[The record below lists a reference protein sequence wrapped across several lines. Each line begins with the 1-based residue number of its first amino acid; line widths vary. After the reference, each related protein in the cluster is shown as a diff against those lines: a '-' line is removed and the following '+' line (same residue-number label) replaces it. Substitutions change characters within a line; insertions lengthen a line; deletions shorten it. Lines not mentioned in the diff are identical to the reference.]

1 MQPALENAP
10 TPEEEDLLFRMLRQL
25 DLAPDASQRSTA
37 QALGIS
43 LGRLNAQLRAAT
55 QAGLVKVTERNGPD
69 KRQRFAYSITARGA
83 AEQLHL
89 RDRFLSRKFAEYD
102 ALHAELTGTSSG
114 LNPFQHRTKHMQN
127 SHAPI
132 PELYVSHESALKLKV
147 EAADLASWDL
157 TPRQICDLEL
167 LMNGGFN
174 PLKGFLSEEDYDGV
188 VENMRL
194 ADGSLWPMPIT
205 LDVSEAFAGNIEPG
219 QDIALRDQEGVI
231 LAIMSVTDSWTP
243 NKSREAEKVFGAD
256 DDAHPAV
263 NYLHNVAGPVYLGGP
278 ITGIQQPVHYDFRA
292 RRDTPNEL
300 RAYFRKLGW
309 RKIVAFQT
317 RNPLHRAHQEL
328 TFRAAKECQANLLIH
343 PVVGMTKPGD
353 VDHFTRVRCYEAV
366 LDKYPAATTTMSL
379 LPLAMRM
386 AGPRE
391 AVWHGL
397 IRKNHG
403 VTHFIVGR
411 DHAGPGSNSAGEDF
425 YGPYDA
431 QEMFRAHE
439 EEMGIEM
446 VPFKH
451 MVYVQE
457 RAQYE
462 PIDEIEDKDN
472 VTILNISGTEL
483 RRRLAEGLEIPDWF
497 SFPDVVK
504 ELRRTKPPRSKQGFT
519 VFFTGFS
526 GSGKSTIANA
536 MMVKLMEMGGRPT
549 TLLDGDIVR
558 KNLSSEL
565 GFSKEHRDLNIRRI
579 GYVASEITKNG
590 GIAICAPIAPYA
602 TTRRAVREEIEQF
615 GAFVEIHVA
624 TSIEE
629 CERRDRKGLYKLA
642 REGKIKEFTGI
653 SDPYDVPVN
662 PELSLDTETVDVD
675 YCAQQVLLK
684 LESMGL
690 IAGN

>member
-1 MQPALENAP
+1 MTTLTQHRSV
-10 TPEEEDLLFRMLRQL
+10 EDEDHLLRQL
-25 DLAPDASQRSTA
+25 DLAPLASQR
-37 QALGIS
+37 ALAAALNVS
-43 LGRLNAQLRAAT
+43 LGRLNAQLRWAT
-55 QAGLVKVTERNGPD
+55 EHGFIKITDSDNAD
-69 KRQRFAYSITARGA
+69 KRKRVAYAITPRGGSEKNRLTDA
-83 AEQLHL
+83 
-89 RDRFLSRKFAEYD
+89 FLKRKFAEYD
-102 ALHAELTGTSSG
+102 ALHAELTGTTTG
-114 LNPFQHRTKHMQN
+114 LSPFKHRTKLMQN
-127 SHAPI
+127 NLAPI
-132 PELYVSHESALKLKV
+132 PELYVSFDSAQKMKMD
-147 EAADLASWDL
+147 AADLTSHDL

-167 LMNGGFN
+167 MMNGGFN
-174 PLKGFLSEEDYDGV
+174 PLKGFLSEADYNGV

-194 ADGSLWPMPIT
+194 ADGQLWPMPIT
-205 LDVSEAFAGNIEPG
+205 LDVNDAFADTVELG

-231 LAIMSVTDSWTP
+231 LATMTVTDKWTP
-243 NKSREAEKVFGAD
+243 NKSNEAEKVFGAD
-256 DDAHPAV
+256 DSAHPAV
-263 NYLHNVAGPVYLGGP
+263 NYLHNTAGNVYLGGP
-278 ITGIQQPVHYDFRA
+278 VTGIQQPMHYDFRA

-300 RAYFRKLGW
+300 RAYFRKMGW
-309 RKIVAFQT
+309 RKVVAFQT

-328 TFRAAKECQANLLIH
+328 TFRAAKEAQANLLIH
-343 PVVGMTKPGD
+343 PVVGLTKPGD
-353 VDHFTRVRCYEAV
+353 IDHFTRVRCYEAV
-366 LDKYPAATTTMSL
+366 LDQYPASTTAMSL
-379 LPLAMRM
+379 LNLAMRM

-403 VTHFIVGR
+403 CTHFIVGR

-431 QEMFRAHE
+431 QDLFREHQ

-446 VPFKH
+446 VDFKH
-451 MVYVQE
+451 MVYVQD

-462 PIDEIEDKDN
+462 PADEIADKDD

-483 RRRLAEGLEIPDWF
+483 RRRLAEGLEIPEWF
-497 SFPDVVK
+497 SFPTVVE
-504 ELRRTKPPRSKQGFT
+504 ELRKTRPPRAKQGFT
-519 VFFTGFS
+519 VFFTGLS

-536 MMVKLMEMGGRPT
+536 LMVKLMEMGGRPV

-602 TTRRAVREEIEQF
+602 TTRRAVREDIETF
-615 GAFVEIHVA
+615 GAFIEVHVA
-624 TSIEE
+624 TTLEE

-642 REGKIKEFTGI
+642 REGEIKEFTGI
-653 SDPYDVPVN
+653 SDPYDVPVD
-662 PELSLDTETVDVD
+662 PELSVETENVDVD
-675 YCAQQVLLK
+675 NCAHQVILK

-690 IAGN
+690 IKA